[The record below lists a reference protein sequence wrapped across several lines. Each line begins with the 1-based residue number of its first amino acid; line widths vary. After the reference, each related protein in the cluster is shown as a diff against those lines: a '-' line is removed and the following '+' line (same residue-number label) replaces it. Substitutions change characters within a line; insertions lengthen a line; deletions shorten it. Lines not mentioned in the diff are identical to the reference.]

1 MHPRSPG
8 VGKEPEEASAPQA
21 ASTGPA
27 GGGLRFYGR
36 SFCVDPNGDPV
47 VESAGEEGN
56 VLITQVD
63 LERVRWVGRQWPFL
77 RERRPEAYA

>member
-1 MHPRSPG
+1 
-8 VGKEPEEASAPQA
+8 
-21 ASTGPA
+21 
-27 GGGLRFYGR
+27 
-36 SFCVDPNGDPV
+36 VDPNGDPV